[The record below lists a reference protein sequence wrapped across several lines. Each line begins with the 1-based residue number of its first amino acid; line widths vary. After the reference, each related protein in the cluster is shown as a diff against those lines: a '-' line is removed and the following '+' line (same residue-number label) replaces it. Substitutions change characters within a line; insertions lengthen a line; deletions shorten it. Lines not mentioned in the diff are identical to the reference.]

1 MKKELT
7 MEGIVIGVF
16 LSTILV
22 ILILIILRHRKVSVV
37 LKDYH
42 FKEYDLIIGK
52 DATEIFNYYNVTEMH
67 GLSLDG
73 AISRIVEGGTYID
86 GLSNYH
92 PMDKE
97 LDMKLKPFIFLN
109 IGSLNT
115 EYTQDEIQTVI
126 MHETMHMA
134 IKQYHYQ
141 WDTHEELII
150 TWAEREA
157 NMIFKLLKKA
167 RYI

>member
-1 MKKELT
+1 MRKESIFEGTFLTIFISSVLVLLVLMVYYSRKKS
-7 MEGIVIGVF
+7 I
-16 LSTILV
+16 
-22 ILILIILRHRKVSVV
+22 KV
-37 LKDYH
+37 KAYH
-42 FKEYDLIIGK
+42 FEKYDLIIGK

-97 LDMKLKPFIFLN
+97 LDMKLKPFLFLN
-109 IGSLNT
+109 IGAINND
-115 EYTQDEIQTVI
+115 YTSDEIHTLI
-126 MHETMHMA
+126 MHETMHMSV
-134 IKQYHYQ
+134 KQHHYQ
-141 WDTHEELII
+141 WDTQEEEII
-150 TWAEREA
+150 TWAEEQA
-157 NMIFKLLKKA
+157 NMIFKLLKKD

>member
-7 MEGIVIGVF
+7 MEGIVIGIF

-37 LKDYH
+37 LKSYH

-97 LDMKLKPFIFLN
+97 LDMKLKPFLFLN
-109 IGSLNT
+109 IGAMNNN
-115 EYTQDEIQTVI
+115 YTSDELHTLI
-126 MHETMHMA
+126 MHETMHMSV
-134 IKQYHYQ
+134 QQHHYQ
-141 WDTHEELII
+141 WDTQEEEII
-150 TWAEREA
+150 TWSEEQA
-157 NMIFKLLKKA
+157 NMIFKLLKKD

>member
-1 MKKELT
+1 MKREVVMT
-7 MEGIVIGVF
+7 VF
-16 LSTILV
+16 AIIITLV
-22 ILILIILRHRKVSVV
+22 ALFLRNRRLKVKV
-37 LKDYH
+37 KAYH
-42 FKEYDLIIGK
+42 FEKYDLIIGQ

-67 GLSLDG
+67 GLSLNG

-109 IGSLNT
+109 IGAMNND
-115 EYTQDEIQTVI
+115 YTSDEIHTLI
-126 MHETMHMA
+126 MHETMHMSV
-134 IKQYHYQ
+134 KQHHYQ
-141 WDTHEELII
+141 WDTQEEEII
-150 TWAEREA
+150 TWSEEQA
-157 NMIFKLLKKA
+157 NMIFKLLKKD